1 METTHTNLWEQ
12 TLASLE
18 LELDPAV
25 ISTWFKNT
33 HLYETTEDRL
43 IVACSD
49 TYSKNIIHTRYAE
62 TIMSTLKRLKGTS
75 VTIEFIVKP
84 TKAEPKPVTGPL
96 FDEAPQSAIQSYTS
110 NSIQYIPNTNLN
122 DTYTLDNYVVGVSNR
137 VVHAAATSIIDTPGT
152 IYNPLFIYGTTGVGK
167 THLLHAI
174 GNSLHNKNP
183 HFRIIYATTE
193 RFVNDL
199 IDHIRQK
206 KEMRNF
212 RDLYRT
218 ADVLLIDDI
227 QFLSGKES
235 SQEEF
240 YHTFN
245 ELYQS
250 GRQIVIASDREPSQI
265 DRLADRLVSRFKGG
279 LITMITPPDYETRL
293 AIVTRKAREDGLPL
307 SMPIC
312 EYIAEQS
319 NENIRELHGLML
331 QLKSHAVTRNEPINL
346 ALVRSLFNPTDK
358 ESVPRKRITAEHV
371 LELVTDQF
379 GTTMKE
385 LCGKRRK
392 REVVVPRQLAMFLLR
407 NELGMNLEAIGHILG
422 GRDHTTV
429 MHGCDRIKSSIENDN
444 NTHLRSQLLT
454 IRQQLYS

>member
-1 METTHTNLWEQ
+1 
-12 TLASLE
+12 
-18 LELDPAV
+18 
-25 ISTWFKNT
+25 
-33 HLYETTEDRL
+33 
-43 IVACSD
+43 
-49 TYSKNIIHTRYAE
+49 
-62 TIMSTLKRLKGTS
+62 
-75 VTIEFIVKP
+75 
-84 TKAEPKPVTGPL
+84 
-96 FDEAPQSAIQSYTS
+96 
-110 NSIQYIPNTNLN
+110 
-122 DTYTLDNYVVGVSNR
+122 
-137 VVHAAATSIIDTPGT
+137 
-152 IYNPLFIYGTTGVGK
+152 
-167 THLLHAI
+167 
-174 GNSLHNKNP
+174 
-183 HFRIIYATTE
+183 
-193 RFVNDL
+193 
-199 IDHIRQK
+199 
-206 KEMRNF
+206 
-212 RDLYRT
+212 
-218 ADVLLIDDI
+218 
-227 QFLSGKES
+227 
-235 SQEEF
+235 
-240 YHTFN
+240 
-245 ELYQS
+245 
-250 GRQIVIASDREPSQI
+250 
-265 DRLADRLVSRFKGG
+265 
-279 LITMITPPDYETRL
+279 MITPPDYETRL

-429 MHGCDRIKSSIENDN
+429 MHGCDRIKPSIENDN